1 MILQSA
7 TSVESRIIPNLLRIV
22 IWNYNLRLVV
32 VAEMHKQDMTNL
44 STKYLNIDIFLSI
57 YLNSFAI
64 AKSIFWRFTREEC
77 AKPND

>member
-32 VAEMHKQDMTNL
+32 VAEMYKQDMTNL
-44 STKYLNIDIFLSI
+44 STKYLNRDIFLSI
-57 YLNSFAI
+57 YLNSFVI
-64 AKSIFWRFTREEC
+64 AKSIFWRFTRGGC
-77 AKPND
+77 APPND

>member
-44 STKYLNIDIFLSI
+44 STKYLNDIFLSI
-57 YLNSFAI
+57 YLNSFVI
-64 AKSIFWRFTREEC
+64 AKSIFWRFTRG
-77 AKPND
+77 

>member
-57 YLNSFAI
+57 YLNSFVI
-64 AKSIFWRFTREEC
+64 AKSIFWKFTRG
-77 AKPND
+77 

>member
-44 STKYLNIDIFLSI
+44 STKYLNEIFLSI
-57 YLNSFAI
+57 YLNSFVI
-64 AKSIFWRFTREEC
+64 AKSIFWRFNRG
-77 AKPND
+77 

>member
-44 STKYLNIDIFLSI
+44 STKYLNDIFLSI
-57 YLNSFAI
+57 YLNSFVI
-64 AKSIFWRFTREEC
+64 AKSKFWRFTRG
-77 AKPND
+77 

>member
-7 TSVESRIIPNLLRIV
+7 TSLESRIIPNLLRIV

-44 STKYLNIDIFLSI
+44 STKYLNDIFLSI
-57 YLNSFAI
+57 YLNSFVI
-64 AKSIFWRFTREEC
+64 AKSIFWRFTRG
-77 AKPND
+77 

>member
-7 TSVESRIIPNLLRIV
+7 TSVEPRIIPNLLRIV

-44 STKYLNIDIFLSI
+44 STKYLNDIFLSI
-57 YLNSFAI
+57 YLNSFVI
-64 AKSIFWRFTREEC
+64 AKSIFWRFTRG
-77 AKPND
+77 